1 MKIALIHDWLTGFR
15 GGEQVLLSLCRLYPD
30 ATLFTLVHRPG
41 SQPREIEQM
50 EIRTSFAQKLPLAL
64 RYYRQYLP
72 LLPAAIE
79 RLDLRGYDL
88 VISSSHCV
96 AKGVLPPAGTPH
108 VCYCHTPMRYVW
120 DMYHDYFGPHRLG
133 MFSRLVV
140 PHITSYLRLWD
151 RLSSDR
157 VDRFAANSENVA
169 RRIGQRYRR
178 QATVIHPPVDVE
190 TFSPAS
196 GTASN
201 GGTGPGYFLLVS
213 ALSPYK
219 HVELAIEAFNRS
231 GAELRIVGFGPELR
245 RLRRLAGPGIRF
257 LGTLA
262 LEELVEQYRHCR
274 AFVYPA
280 EEDFGLALVEA
291 QACGRPVVALGRGG
305 ALESVIDGKTGA
317 LFHEPSAEALNSAVD
332 RLEGLQLN
340 VSEIRENAL
349 RFSHRS
355 FEEKMARFVEGCCTG
370 NHQTGSE
377 NAELTE
383 RR

>member
-1 MKIALIHDWLTGFR
+1 MKIALVHDWLTGFR
-15 GGEQVLLSLCRLYPD
+15 GGEQVLLSLCRLYPE

-41 SQPREIEQM
+41 SQPEEIERM
-50 EIRTSFAQKLPLAL
+50 AIRTSFVQRLPLAL
-64 RYYRQYLP
+64 RFYRQYLP

-79 RLDLRGYDL
+79 RLDLRGFDL

-96 AKGVLPPAGTPH
+96 AKGVLVPAGARH

-120 DMYHDYFGPHRLG
+120 DMYQDYFGPRQLG
-133 MFSRLVV
+133 FFSRLVI

-157 VDRFAANSENVA
+157 VDFFAANSANVA
-169 RRIGQRYRR
+169 RRIGRHYRR
-178 QATVIHPPVDVE
+178 GAEVIHPPVDVE
-190 TFSPAS
+190 IFSP
-196 GTASN
+196 
-201 GGTGPGYFLLVS
+201 GPVESAGSYYLLVS

-231 GAELRIVGFGPELR
+231 GAELRIVGFGPERR
-245 RLRRLAGPGIRF
+245 RLSRLAGPSIKF
-257 LGTLA
+257 LDTLP
-262 LEELVEQYRHCR
+262 LDQLVEQYRGCR

-291 QACGRPVVALGRGG
+291 QACGRPVVAFGRGG
-305 ALESVIDGKTGA
+305 ALESVVDGKTGI
-317 LFHEPSAEALNSAVD
+317 LFPEQTADSLLAAVD

-340 VSEIRENAL
+340 TDEIRDNAL
-349 RFSHRS
+349 KFSHRS
-355 FEEKMARFVEGCCTG
+355 FERKMARFVDHCRTADG
-370 NHQTGSE
+370 QAISE